1 MLTDRIKEVWNNFQ
15 DDKLFRNSV
24 YLILTTISM
33 GGFGFIF
40 WLISTRVF
48 SPEEI
53 GLGTTL
59 ISTVSLISL
68 ISLFG
73 FNSTLIRFLPN
84 SKNRSGEINTAF
96 TLVTIITLISCIIY
110 LSFLQF
116 FTPKL
121 LILRENNYYII
132 GFIIIAILSSINTL
146 TNSIFIAYRA
156 TEYNLFTDGFIVSI
170 SKLLLPIFFLSLGAY
185 GVFFSAGI
193 ATSIGMVASIVI
205 LVYKF
210 NYFPKPTIEGSV
222 IKKIF
227 EYSFINYLGSLLST
241 SPSLI
246 LPIIIINK
254 IGASESGYFFLCF
267 MLINILY
274 TISVSTSQ
282 SLFAEGSYGEDMLLK
297 LLKRSV
303 KLLFISMIP
312 ASIVLALLGP
322 FVLSFFGESYKAG
335 GASVIV
341 ILSLFSPV
349 VAMYNLGNTL
359 LKIRKQMFSIIFV
372 NAVYAI
378 SICGL
383 SYIWAEKGLAWIAFA
398 WVIGNLISGAFAF
411 IMIYLYKHLPT
422 PKES

>member
-156 TEYNLFTDGFIVSI
+156 TEYNLITDGFIVSI
-170 SKLLLPIFFLSLGAY
+170 SKLLLPVFFLSLGAY

-193 ATSIGMVASIVI
+193 ATSIGMMASIII

-210 NYFPKPTIEGSV
+210 NYLPKPTIESSV

-227 EYSFINYLGSLLST
+227 EYSYINYLGSLLST
-241 SPSLI
+241 APSLI

-383 SYIWAEKGLAWIAFA
+383 SYLWAEKGLAWIAFA

>member
-15 DDKLFRNSV
+15 ADKLFRNSV

-96 TLVTIITLISCIIY
+96 TLVTVITLISCIIY

-156 TEYNLFTDGFIVSI
+156 TEYNLITDGFIVSI

-193 ATSIGMVASIVI
+193 ATSIGMMASIII

-210 NYFPKPTIEGSV
+210 NYLPKPTVESSV

-241 SPSLI
+241 APSLI

-335 GASVIV
+335 GANVIV

-383 SYIWAEKGLAWIAFA
+383 SYLWAEKGLAWIAFA

-411 IMIYLYKHLPT
+411 MMIYLYKHLPT